1 MNSRNRNFI
10 WVPLIFLALGSGLN
24 AQKSANSGSNVPAL
38 PADIPGSARR
48 YSVLIM
54 GNLSGQQAIWTT
66 PDGKLHEFFQFNDRG
81 RGPSRNVTRKRMS
94 TKSCANCARRFSWRN
109 WRVGFELKRRGR
121 ETSGSM
127 PSAVGLISNIIRC
140 WWIYPMNR

>member
-38 PADIPGSARR
+38 PADIPGSAMR
-48 YSVLIM
+48 YSELIM

-81 RGPSRNVTRKRMS
+81 RGPKTTSVVTLDPEGIPIAETIS
-94 TKSCANCARRFSWRN
+94 GNDYLN
-109 WRVGFELKRRGR
+109 RG
-121 ETSGSM
+121 
-127 PSAVGLISNIIRC
+127 
-140 WWIYPMNR
+140 